1 VINMPKRTG
10 PTDPNVLELI
20 HKLKKKSTETNKS
33 LWKTVAHKIEKPKRQ
48 RAAVNLSK
56 ISRFSK
62 TNDIIIV
69 PGSVLSSGNLKHK
82 VTIAALKFSEG
93 AKEKISSAN
102 GKIVTL
108 EELVESE
115 LEVSKMKIII

>member
-1 VINMPKRTG
+1 MPGRTG

-20 HKLKKKSTETNKS
+20 HKLKKKSAETNKA
-33 LWKTVAHKIEKPKRQ
+33 LWKTVAKKIEKSKRQ

-56 ISRFSK
+56 INRFTK
-62 TNDIIIV
+62 TNDIVIV
-69 PGSVLSSGNLKHK
+69 PGSVLSSGDLNHK

-93 AKEKISSAN
+93 AKEKISSAKC
-102 GKIVTL
+102 KILTL
-108 EELVESE
+108 DELIESG

>member
-1 VINMPKRTG
+1 MPKRTG
-10 PTDPNVLELI
+10 PTDPNVIELI
-20 HKLKKKSTETNKS
+20 NKLKKKSAETNVS
-33 LWKTVAHKIEKPKRQ
+33 LWKTVANKIEKSKRQ

-62 TNDIIIV
+62 TNDIIVV
-69 PGSVLSSGNLKHK
+69 PGSVLSSGNLEKK

-93 AKEKISSAN
+93 AKEKISSTN
-102 GKIVTL
+102 SKMLTL
-108 EELVESE
+108 DELVESG